1 MRVKNKIKKY
11 FEDLPNNKKTRL
23 KQLSIGLVVVAIFY
37 IGISQQQTDKQQQNS
52 KHNAR
57 QTQEVE
63 ITQGELFE
71 ESVIDEVDEKLGEK
85 DIQIESLRKQVA
97 DMSQLVQA
105 VVEQQSQQPQLSD
118 ATGTIATNYPSTP
131 TNANKKYQNNYSN
144 NYPTQEQDLQMQPQ
158 WVGSIVHEPIRV
170 DESIN
175 TTDATLAAQKKTIVK
190 LPPGFMNGFLLTGM
204 DAMTIEGSS
213 DSPEPMMIRVQAPAV
228 LPNSVKANLD
238 GCFVIAEG
246 YGNLATHRVDAR
258 LKSLNC
264 INYKNRTFISENIK
278 GYVQDMDGKRGIKGQ
293 VVHRA
298 GALIARS
305 MIAGAFEG
313 IGNATTAASQITSVS
328 AFGQTNTTNSNEM
341 TKSALG
347 GAISSGAKDIRGL
360 FLQLARQSSPVIE
373 VGSAKQISVV
383 ITQLVHLKIQEL

>member
-1 MRVKNKIKKY
+1 MIKNDIKKY

-23 KQLSIGLVVVAIFY
+23 KQLSIGLVIGAIFT
-37 IGISQQQTDKQQQNS
+37 IGISEQATDKQTQNA
-52 KHNAR
+52 KQNAK
-57 QTQEVE
+57 QVQEVE

-71 ESVIDEVDEKLGEK
+71 ESVIDEVDAKLDEK
-85 DIQIESLRKQVA
+85 DKQIQDLKKAISDIKTLFQASLEQPSQPSQ
-97 DMSQLVQA
+97 SQLPD
-105 VVEQQSQQPQLSD
+105 SMG
-118 ATGTIATNYPSTP
+118 ATITHYPSAP
-131 TNANKKYQNNYSN
+131 INPKADYAN
-144 NYPTQEQDLQMQPQ
+144 NYPTQEQDLNIPPQ
-158 WVGSIVHEPIRV
+158 WVGAIVHEPMAI
-170 DESIN
+170 EQPTN
-175 TTDATLAAQKKTIVK
+175 TTDKTATAQKKTTVK
-190 LPPGFMNGFLLTGM
+190 LPPGFMKGFLLTGM

-264 INYKNRTFISENIK
+264 INYANQSVISESIK
-278 GYVQDMDGKRGIKGQ
+278 GYVQDMDGKRGIKGR

-298 GALIARS
+298 GALIARG

-313 IGNATTAASQITSVS
+313 IGNATTAAAQITSVS
-328 AFGQTNTTNSNEM
+328 ALGQTNMTNSNEIA
-341 TKSALG
+341 KSALG
-347 GAISSGAKDIRGL
+347 GAIASGSKDVRGL

-373 VGSAKQISVV
+373 VGAARQISVV
-383 ITQLVHLKIQEL
+383 ITELAHLKIQEL